1 MSRYNGIRPVTN
13 GLVFCIDPTNRQ
25 SYTSGST
32 IVYDLA
38 NTTTGAT
45 LFNGP
50 TFSTGSTSNFITFD
64 GTNDYFSSS
73 YVHTQSDHTVIAI
86 VKLSTLNDDWI
97 PIIEFSTTGGTSPWR
112 AHYYVQG
119 LTNTF
124 NAPYSYRGF
133 GANFFNGSSIAND
146 QWYSPVLYET
156 NANEW
161 MMLTGRVSGT
171 TIGDTFVNK
180 IKSRPTTA
188 CTYSNQSIISIENS
202 RPSVSFYYGGNL
214 GLVLYYNRALT
225 DNEIIQTYNAYQN
238 RFNLPGDI
246 VTNGLVLNLDTA
258 YYNSY
263 PRTGTTWSDLSGSGN
278 NGTLTNGPTYVVTGA
293 SSSIQFDGVDD
304 YVSQTYNNLSSGL
317 TFNAWIR
324 TTSTRS
330 VKSYVGD
337 ASNNVVG
344 ITLNSV
350 WNGFGVTNGKVN
362 YNNARKNDSW
372 GQYYSTASVNDGN
385 WTYITVTHSKTN
397 ELVSLYI
404 NGSLDST
411 FDNTSSGGYDQWAN
425 MGFNVISRGYGGDYF
440 NGNISV
446 VHIYN
451 RALSES
457 EIQQNFNALRGRF
470 GI

>member
-25 SYTSGST
+25 SYVSGST
-32 IVYDLA
+32 LVNDLVG
-38 NTTTGAT
+38 TTTGAT

-50 TFSTGSTSNFITFD
+50 TFSTGSTSNYITFD
-64 GTNDYFSSS
+64 GTNDYFLTN
-73 YVHTQSDHTVIAI
+73 YNNQQSDHTII
-86 VKLSTLNDDWI
+86 SFVKLSTLNDDWI
-97 PIIEFSTTGGTSPWR
+97 PIIEFGTTGGSPFK

-119 LTNTF
+119 LTNNF

-133 GANFFNGSSIAND
+133 GANFYNGSSNTND

-188 CTYSNQSIISIENS
+188 CTYSNQSIISIANS
-202 RPSVSFYYGGNL
+202 RPLNSFYYGGNL

-263 PRTGTTWSDLSGSGN
+263 PRSGTTWSDLSGNGN
-278 NGTLTNGPTYVVTGA
+278 NGTLTNGVTFNVSGD
-293 SSSIQFDGVDD
+293 SSSMQFDGVDD
-304 YVSQTYNNLSSGL
+304 FVQLANQIQFERTNSFSFNIWFKFSNSNFMQLINNQNS
-317 TFNAWIR
+317 
-324 TTSTRS
+324 
-330 VKSYVGD
+330 SYVGYEFAKGTD
-337 ASNNVVG
+337 NVVYFIIG
-344 ITLNSV
+344 RAT
-350 WNGFGVTNGKVN
+350 GN
-362 YNNARKNDSW
+362 YI
-372 GQYYSTASVNDGN
+372 SVNITN
-385 WTYITVTHSKTN
+385 PLTVNTWVNICVTYNGTSLASGINMYLNGVLTGTTIGRDSLGTQTN
-397 ELVSLYI
+397 ISNFPTLIGKRSPI
-404 NGSLDST
+404 S
-411 FDNTSSGGYDQWAN
+411 Q
-425 MGFNVISRGYGGDYF
+425 GFF
-440 NGNISV
+440 NGNISNV
-446 VHIYN
+446 QIYN
-451 RALSES
+451 RALSATEVS
-457 EIQQNFNALRGRF
+457 QNFNALRGRF

>member
-73 YVHTQSDHTVIAI
+73 YVHTQSNHTVIAI

-97 PIIEFSTTGGTSPWR
+97 PIIEFNGSDGSNR
-112 AHYYVQG
+112 VHYYVQG
-119 LTNTF
+119 YTNIF

-133 GANFFNGSSIAND
+133 GANFYNGTVSRE
-146 QWYSPVLYET
+146 QWFSPVLYET

-171 TIGDTFVNK
+171 TSGDTFVNK
-180 IKSRPTTA
+180 LKSRPTTGF
-188 CTYSNQSIISIENS
+188 TYSNIPITSIGNV
-202 RPSVSFYYGGNL
+202 RTGSFYYGGNL

-225 DNEIIQTYNAYQN
+225 DNEIIQTYNAYKN

-304 YVSQTYNNLSSGL
+304 YVSISGL
-317 TFNAWIR
+317 TLSTYSLNIAFNSSLNDNDRRLIGSMTNAGGITSLTVSVGNVLNTLSVWQESSQWVAISEI
-324 TTSTRS
+324 TTNTNYILSIVSDQVTNTTKCYLNGIF
-330 VKSYVGD
+330 VKTITNSI
-337 ASNNVVG
+337 SINSVG
-344 ITLNSV
+344 I
-350 WNGFGVTNGKVN
+350 GQPYRFVN
-362 YNNARKNDSW
+362 
-372 GQYYSTASVNDGN
+372 
-385 WTYITVTHSKTN
+385 
-397 ELVSLYI
+397 
-404 NGSLDST
+404 
-411 FDNTSSGGYDQWAN
+411 
-425 MGFNVISRGYGGDYF
+425 GDYF
-440 NGNISV
+440 SGKV
-446 VHIYN
+446 YTCQMYN

>member
-64 GTNDYFSSS
+64 GTNDYFYAN
-73 YVHTQSDHTVIAI
+73 YVHNQSSHTVITF
-86 VKLSTLNDDWI
+86 VKLTTLNDDWI
-97 PIIEFSTTGGTSPWR
+97 PIIEFNGSDGGNK
-112 AHYYVQG
+112 AHYYIQG
-119 LTNTF
+119 LDSTLFTG
-124 NAPYSYRGF
+124 YKRGF
-133 GANFFNGSSIAND
+133 GGNFFNGATSYE
-146 QWYSPVLYET
+146 QWATPVLFET
-156 NANEW
+156 NANQW
-161 MMLTGRVSGT
+161 LMLTARLNGT
-171 TIGDTFVNK
+171 SGDTFVNK
-180 IKSRPTTA
+180 NQSRPTT
-188 CTYSNQSIISIENS
+188 TGISYSNIPITSIGNTRLSQ
-202 RPSVSFYYGGNL
+202 SFYYGGNL

-263 PRTGTTWSDLSGSGN
+263 PRSGTTWSDLSGSGN
-278 NGTLTNGPTYVVTGA
+278 NGTLINGPTYVVTGA
-293 SSSIQFDGVDD
+293 SSSMQFDGVDD
-304 YVSQTYNNLSSGL
+304 YVDCGNNSSFNLTNQLTLECWVKTSDVDTYNHFISKFPASECSYLIGSIQSTGYLYFSRSTNGTNQGINGQFDINVCDGNWKHIVVSYNSNTSTLLMSING
-317 TFNAWIR
+317 TIQ
-324 TTSTRS
+324 TTSLS
-330 VKSYVGD
+330 GDVYV
-337 ASNNVVG
+337 STSKLNVGRRPDV
-344 ITLNSV
+344 
-350 WNGFGVTNGKVN
+350 
-362 YNNARKNDSW
+362 
-372 GQYYSTASVNDGN
+372 GQYYSA
-385 WTYITVTHSKTN
+385 
-397 ELVSLYI
+397 
-404 NGSLDST
+404 
-411 FDNTSSGGYDQWAN
+411 
-425 MGFNVISRGYGGDYF
+425 
-440 NGNISV
+440 NISNV
-446 VHIYN
+446 KIYN

>member
-1 MSRYNGIRPVTN
+1 MAEKMGPIISTN
-13 GLVFCIDPTNRQ
+13 GLVFCVDAANPQ
-25 SYTSGST
+25 S
-32 IVYDLA
+32 I
-38 NTTTGAT
+38 
-45 LFNGP
+45 
-50 TFSTGSTSNFITFD
+50 
-64 GTNDYFSSS
+64 
-73 YVHTQSDHTVIAI
+73 
-86 VKLSTLNDDWI
+86 
-97 PIIEFSTTGGTSPWR
+97 
-112 AHYYVQG
+112 
-119 LTNTF
+119 
-124 NAPYSYRGF
+124 
-133 GANFFNGSSIAND
+133 
-146 QWYSPVLYET
+146 
-156 NANEW
+156 
-161 MMLTGRVSGT
+161 VSG
-171 TIGDTFVNK
+171 
-180 IKSRPTTA
+180 
-188 CTYSNQSIISIENS
+188 Q
-202 RPSVSFYYGGNL
+202 
-214 GLVLYYNRALT
+214 
-225 DNEIIQTYNAYQN
+225 
-238 RFNLPGDI
+238 
-246 VTNGLVLNLDTA
+246 
-258 YYNSY
+258 
-263 PRTGTTWSDLSGSGN
+263 TTWRDLSGSGN
-278 NGTLTNGPTYVVTGA
+278 NGTLTNGPIYVPSGV

-411 FDNTSSGGYDQWAN
+411 FDNTSSGEYDQWAN

-451 RALSES
+451 RALTQA
-457 EIQQNFNALRGRF
+457 EITQNFNALRGRY

>member
-1 MSRYNGIRPVTN
+1 VND
-13 GLVFCIDPTNRQ
+13 LV
-25 SYTSGST
+25 G
-32 IVYDLA
+32 
-38 NTTTGAT
+38 TTTGAT

-50 TFSTGSTSNFITFD
+50 TFSTGSTSNYITFD
-64 GTNDYFSSS
+64 GTNDFFSTN
-73 YVHTQSDHTVIAI
+73 YVHNQSDHTII
-86 VKLSTLNDDWI
+86 TFVKLSTLNDDWI
-97 PIIEFSTTGGTSPWR
+97 PIIEFFGGGGAYPWK

-119 LTNTF
+119 FTNT
-124 NAPYSYRGF
+124 SYPNNTRGF
-133 GANFFNGSSIAND
+133 GANFYDGTTSYD
-146 QWYSPVLYET
+146 QWSSPVLYET

-171 TIGDTFVNK
+171 TSGDTFINK
-180 IKSRPTTA
+180 IKSRPTTG
-188 CTYSNQSIISIENS
+188 CTYSNQPITMIQNY
-202 RPSVSFYYGGNL
+202 RGLGLNFYYGGNL

-225 DNEIIQTYNAYQN
+225 DNEIIQTYNAYQK

-263 PRTGTTWSDLSGSGN
+263 PRSGTTWSDLSGSGN

-293 SSSIQFDGVDD
+293 SSSMQFDGVDD

-411 FDNTSSGGYDQWAN
+411 FDNTSSGGYDQWVN

-451 RALSES
+451 RALSATEVS
-457 EIQQNFNALRGRF
+457 QNFNALRGRF